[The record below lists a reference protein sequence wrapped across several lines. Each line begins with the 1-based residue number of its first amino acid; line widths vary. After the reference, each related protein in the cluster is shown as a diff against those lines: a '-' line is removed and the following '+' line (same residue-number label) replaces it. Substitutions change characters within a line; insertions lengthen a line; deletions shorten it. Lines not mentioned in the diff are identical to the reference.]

1 MAIFSKRSFVWIIVL
16 SFLGIILLPGMIQ
29 SPSTRHIILVVFGS
43 ICLLFQLI
51 SMAIGGS
58 SSTER
63 NPKTDRIQSIVLLI
77 LTITLLVVNF
87 LV

>member
-29 SPSTRHIILVVFGS
+29 SPSTRHIILAVFGS

-51 SMAIGGS
+51 SMATGGNS
-58 SSTER
+58 AER

>member
-16 SFLGIILLPGMIQ
+16 SFLGIILLPGMVQ
-29 SPSTRHIILVVFGS
+29 SPSTRNIILAVFGS
-43 ICLLFQLI
+43 ICLLFQFI

-58 SSTER
+58 NSER

-77 LTITLLVVNF
+77 LTVTLLIVNF